1 MPLNVER
8 LRKWF
13 VVAALLLVALV
24 LGSYLYKRQVERQV
38 VAKVSQ
44 KLGVDVQQTTE
55 GFTLSKSEGGRTLF
69 TLRAGK
75 AVQYKAGGRATLE
88 DVNIVVYGRTADR
101 YDQIYGSQ
109 FEYNQATGEVA
120 ARGEVHIDLEAA
132 GPEPHPDQ
140 TPPAELKNPI
150 HLKTSGLVFNQ
161 KTGIAETQERIEFRI
176 PQGSGTATGARYD
189 STANQLTFGS
199 EVRVKTTGHEG
210 AEIRA
215 ARAAI
220 SKEPRQVTLEDVRI
234 EQAER
239 TVEAGRVVVFL
250 REDNSV
256 ERIEAQGNVRASQGG
271 EESLL
276 VRAPR
281 GVFRM
286 DAKDTLRSGELL
298 GGVTLEASGGQ
309 SLAGSAGRVALE
321 FGGAS
326 RLSKVR
332 ALGQVRM
339 RQTPVAAQAGKRR
352 GQPGQPMELTAESAD
367 FYVTQGRRVER
378 AVISGS
384 PQFRLLPAGGTGP
397 ATTTTVSAAQFQASF
412 DASNRPRALHG
423 APEARIVSSTPGQP
437 DKVSASRE
445 LDVLFDRSGGV
456 ASVAQQGGVRYSDG
470 SRQARGERGRYVPAT
485 DMVELTGSP
494 QASDGP
500 LSITASVLRLHQ
512 RSGEAEAEGAVKTSY
527 RPAGAQPGGA
537 LLASGEP
544 IHVTAASLRARPTTA
559 HYAGGARLW
568 QGSNIVQAPSLDFNR
583 ERRSLVAQGSAAHP
597 VTTVFVQE
605 DKQGKPTAVTVQG
618 ARLSYSDAE
627 RRARFEGGVTMK
639 SADQTVTAAT
649 MEVYLLAAGAKS
661 APGAGGA
668 SRVERV
674 VATGPVVVEAPG
686 RKATGTRLVYTAAE
700 GKFEI
705 TGDAAHPPILSDAER
720 GTVIGDSVTFY
731 NHGDRVVVSSRASRT
746 VTQTQVQK

>member
-13 VVAALLLVALV
+13 VVAALLLVTVV
-24 LGSYLYKRQVERQV
+24 LGSYLYKRQVERHV

-88 DVNIVVYGRTADR
+88 DVSIVVYGRTADR

-161 KTGIAETQERIEFRI
+161 KTGIAETRERIEFRI
-176 PQGSGTATGARYD
+176 PQGSGTAQGARYD
-189 STANQLTFGS
+189 SRANLLTFGS
-199 EVRVKTTGHEG
+199 EVRVKTTGREG

-234 EQAER
+234 EQLGR
-239 TVEAGRVVVFL
+239 TMEAGRVVVSL

-271 EESLL
+271 EDSLL

-286 DAKDTLRSGELL
+286 DEKDTLRSGELL
-298 GGVTLEASGGQ
+298 GGVTLEASGGS
-309 SLAGSAGRVALE
+309 SLSGSAGRVALE
-321 FGGAS
+321 FGRES

-332 ALGQVRM
+332 ALGQVRV
-339 RQTPVAAQAGKRR
+339 RQTPEAPEPGKRR
-352 GQPGQPMELTAESAD
+352 SQPGRPMELAAESVD
-367 FYVTQGRRVER
+367 FYLAEGSRVER

-384 PQFRLLPAGGTGP
+384 PQIRLLPAGGAAP
-397 ATTTTVSAAQFQASF
+397 ATTTVSAAQFQASF
-412 DASNRPRALHG
+412 DSSNRPRALHG
-423 APEARIVSSTPGQP
+423 APEARIVSSTPGEP

-445 LDVLFDRSGGV
+445 LDVLFDRSGNIAGV
-456 ASVAQQGGVRYSDG
+456 TQQGGVRYSDG

-485 DMVELTGSP
+485 DTLELTGSP
-494 QASDGP
+494 QASDGS
-500 LSITASVLRLHQ
+500 LSITASVLELHQ
-512 RSGEAEAEGAVKTSY
+512 RTGELQARGEVKTTY
-527 RPAGAQPGGA
+527 RPAGPQPAGA
-537 LLASGEP
+537 LLASDEP
-544 IHVTAASLRARPTTA
+544 IHVTAATLRAHAPQA
-559 HYAGGARLW
+559 LYVGGARLW
-568 QGSNIVQAPSLDFNR
+568 QGSNIVQASILQFDR
-583 ERRSLVAQGSAAHP
+583 DRRSLVAQGSPAQP

-605 DKQGKPTAVTVQG
+605 DKQGKPTAVTVTG

-627 RRARFEGGVTMK
+627 RRARFEGGVTLK
-639 SADQTVTAAT
+639 SADQTVTAES
-649 MEVYLLAAGAKS
+649 MEVYLLAAGEKS
-661 APGAGGA
+661 AAAAGA

-686 RKATGTRLVYTAAE
+686 RRATGTRLVYTAAE

-705 TGDAAHPPILSDAER
+705 TGDAAHPPSLSDAER
-720 GTVIGDSVTFY
+720 GTATGDSVTFY